1 MRDKKSLTASVP
13 RSVGGM
19 TLLLLIVSGCAPVT
33 GGLASD
39 SCAVKEIVLGSSDLR
54 PGGEI
59 NLSVD
64 WMTSRC
70 EDAGGTNEPAED
82 IEITITPT
90 GSSGSRQLGTLESAL
105 GPRFTAA
112 GTFPL
117 PTDIPAGDAVLTV
130 TSPTGEGA
138 AAELPI
144 TLAAEETN

>member
-1 MRDKKSLTASVP
+1 MRDKKDLTASVP
-13 RSVGGM
+13 RSVSGM
-19 TLLLLIVSGCAPVT
+19 TLLLVIVSGCAPLT
-33 GGLASD
+33 GGNASG

-59 NLSVD
+59 KLSVD

-82 IEITITPT
+82 IEVMITPT
-90 GSSGSRQLGTLESAL
+90 ARSGSRQVGTIESAT

-117 PTDIPAGDAVLTV
+117 PADIPAGDAVLTV
-130 TSPTGEGA
+130 TSSTGEGA

-144 TLAAEETN
+144 TLAAE